1 MANAAVSQLIS
12 TDLAPD
18 RPAPCSWSL
27 AHRVVFRFLFSYFVL
42 YALPDSGRISILNTI
57 PGTGLLSK
65 QYVAMWHA
73 LCPWVAIHVFHLSGQ
88 PVTYFLTGSGDTT
101 LGYIQ
106 NLLFVVVALIATLV
120 WSLADYKR
128 RHYSR
133 LDAWLRILVRYTL
146 AFTLFGYGFAKVFPL
161 QFATPGFLRLIEPYG
176 DFSPMGSLW
185 WFMGASLPYVMFSG
199 AAEVLGGLLLLFR
212 RTTTLGA
219 LVSFAVLLNVAVLN
233 YCYDVPVKLYST
245 NLVLMAVFLAARDLR
260 RLFDFF
266 VFNRP
271 TSPADLIAPR
281 FGRRWLR
288 VATMVFPVLFVGYH
302 LFGQIKGDWDA
313 YKARYINPQRPPL
326 YGLYEVESFVRNGRE
341 LPPLVTDATR
351 WRKLVVQSQTAL
363 NIKMMD
369 DSITNFGTEY
379 DAAKNTV
386 SLTVGSDKSKKY
398 PLAWSRP
405 DADHLL
411 LEGALAKDALSVRLR
426 KIDTSTFRLLSR
438 GYHWINEL
446 PFNR

>member
-1 MANAAVSQLIS
+1 MANAAVSPLTTIDPIPDQS
-12 TDLAPD
+12 APS
-18 RPAPCSWSL
+18 SWSL
-27 AHRVVFRFLFSYFVL
+27 PHRVFFRFLFSYFVL
-42 YALPDSGRISILNTI
+42 YALPDSGRISIFNSI
-57 PGTGLLSK
+57 PGASLLSK
-65 QYVAMWHA
+65 RYVAMWHV

-88 PVTYFLTGSGDTT
+88 PTTYFLTGSGDTT

-106 NLLFVVVALIATLV
+106 NLLFVVVALLATLV
-120 WSLADYKR
+120 WSLSDYKR
-128 RHYSR
+128 REYLR

-161 QFATPGFLRLIEPYG
+161 QFGTPGFLRLIEPYG

-185 WFMGASLPYVMFSG
+185 WFMGASLPYVIFSG

-212 RTTTLGA
+212 RTSTLGA

-245 NLVLMAVFLAARDLR
+245 NLLLMAAYLAARDLG

-266 VFNRP
+266 VLNRP
-271 TSPADLIAPR
+271 AASADLTAPR
-281 FGRRWLR
+281 FERRWLR
-288 VATMVFPVLFVGYH
+288 IGAVVFQVLFVSYH
-302 LFGQIKGDWDA
+302 LFGQIKGDWDG

-326 YGLYEVESFVRNGRE
+326 YGLYEVESFVRNGQE
-341 LPPLVTDATR
+341 LPPLITDATR
-351 WRKLVVQSQTAL
+351 WRKVAVQSQTAF

-369 DSITNFGTEY
+369 DSIANFGTEY

-386 SLTVGSDKSKKY
+386 SLTAGSDKNRKY

-405 DADHLL
+405 DADHLVL
-411 LEGALAKDALSVRLR
+411 QGTLAQDALSVRLR
-426 KIDTSTFRLLSR
+426 KIDTSTFRLLNR
-438 GYHWINEL
+438 GYHWISEF